1 MTALEK
7 GRWPDKMTFDFSPPV
22 RLLAKP
28 ARLFPAQNLP
38 Q

>member
-7 GRWPDKMTFDFSPPV
+7 GRWPDKMTFDFSSPV